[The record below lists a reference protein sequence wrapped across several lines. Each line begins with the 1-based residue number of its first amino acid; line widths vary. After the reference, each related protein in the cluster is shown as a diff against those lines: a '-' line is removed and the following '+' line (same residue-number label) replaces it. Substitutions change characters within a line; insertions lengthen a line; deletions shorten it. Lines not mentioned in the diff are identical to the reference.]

1 MSSGGLGGVL
11 LVFGA
16 FIVLILYVIA
26 MLVITFWYIIIP
38 AIALIIVYKYR
49 KSIWKPKDTTFLND
63 EVREHYKNGTMH
75 DYYGEH
81 DNSSQQHGGAWHE
94 RQEWIKQQ
102 AAEDERRAREFW
114 EHFWKNYE
122 SEFGSRNDQKALDD
136 ETVEER
142 RKRGDENFEESWE
155 EFKQKFDQEDD
166 ENYAK
171 YYKLLGIPTDATY
184 DEVRKRFR
192 ELVLK
197 YHPDRYIG
205 SKKKAAEKFKKIFE
219 AYQKIMER
227 MRVRA

>member
-1 MSSGGLGGVL
+1 MVYEWM
-11 LVFGA
+11 
-16 FIVLILYVIA
+16 LILVSP
-26 MLVITFWYIIIP
+26 II
-38 AIALIIVYKYR
+38 LLFIIFAYFGV
-49 KSIWKPKDTTFLND
+49 SSLFGKPCD
-63 EVREHYKNGTMH
+63 EY
-75 DYYGEH
+75 
-81 DNSSQQHGGAWHE
+81 DNSNQQHEGTWQE
-94 RQEWIKQQ
+94 RGKWGSMGEGDFWKREQELKEKINEWINQQ
-102 AAEDERRAREFW
+102 AAENERRDREFW

-122 SEFGSRNDQKALDD
+122 SEFRPRSDQKALDD

-142 RKRGDENFEESWE
+142 RKHGDENFEESWE
-155 EFKQKFDQEDD
+155 EFKEKFDQEDD

-227 MRVRA
+227 MRVRV

>member
-1 MSSGGLGGVL
+1 MIVDIL
-11 LVFGA
+11 LNFHWILIGMLL
-16 FIVLILYVIA
+16 FIVLTPV
-26 MLVITFWYIIIP
+26 VV
-38 AIALIIVYKYR
+38 IVYVVLAVLFE
-49 KSIWKPKDTTFLND
+49 KPKADVS
-63 EVREHYKNGTMH
+63 E
-75 DYYGEH
+75 GEQFSGPTW
-81 DNSSQQHGGAWHE
+81 DE

-102 AAEDERRAREFW
+102 AAEDERRDREFW

-122 SEFGSRNDQKALDD
+122 SEFRSRSDQRALDD

-142 RKRGDENFEESWE
+142 RKHGDENFEESWE
-155 EFKQKFDQEDD
+155 EFKEKFDQEDD

-171 YYKLLGIPTDATY
+171 YYKLLSIPTNATY